1 MLLSIDTSSKNSGV
15 ALIRKDY
22 SIINSIEWTTEYN
35 HTPDLLPTI
44 DRILTESKVN
54 IANLKG
60 IAINIGPGQFSG
72 LRVGVTTA
80 KTISWSYNVP
90 MVVSNSLEILAYS
103 HKSSTP
109 TIICPIINLNKIQM
123 AWSLFRSNDGKLTK
137 IQEPTIIP
145 KDDLLE
151 KITSTITKLGYMCKK
166 SVIICEEAIENLLYF
181 ERLNTIEITN
191 TTSSERIINLAKI
204 GMEKLNNNEITDPT
218 SLEPFYLRPPTINKT
233 K

>member
-15 ALIRKDY
+15 ALISKDY
-22 SIINSIEWTTEYN
+22 SIMNSIEWTTEYN

-80 KTISWSYNVP
+80 KTISWSHNIP
-90 MVVSNSLEILAYS
+90 VVVANSLEILAYS

-123 AWSLFRSNDGKLTK
+123 AWSLFRANDGELIEMHK
-137 IQEPTIIP
+137 PTIIP

-151 KITSTITKLGYMCKK
+151 KITATINKLDYIHKK
-166 SVIICEEAIENLLYF
+166 SVIICEEVIKNLLYF
-181 ERLNTIEITN
+181 EKLNNIEIIN
-191 TTSSERIINLAKI
+191 TSPSERIINLAKI
-204 GMEKLNNNEITDPT
+204 GMEKLSNNEIADST
-218 SLEPFYLRPPTINKT
+218 SLEPFYLKPPTINKT